1 MVGRANGESPRAGVG
16 GATGYEYPCKWRL
29 AASVGTSRTHFSL
42 SLVLG
47 GKRVRA
53 GLPRAQSSAK
63 RRKRGCF
70 FFHYEIPS
78 EPAVLCDRE
87 CVHHLRSLF
96 LSLPVAPVPSLS
108 LFSLPRLL
116 LILRP
121 IHRPLPSSS
130 SSSSSLSLFVPF
142 ARSLARRRQRRVPR
156 ARSLVFPPWFGAR
169 SWLSSWCVLVNAQWR
184 RSSNS
189 RADNM
194 EEGAVVLR

>member
-42 SLVLG
+42 SLFLSLVLG

-53 GLPRAQSSAK
+53 GLPRAQSAAK

-70 FFHYEIPS
+70 FSITKYRWNPRCCAIASACIIYDLSFSPS
-78 EPAVLCDRE
+78 LPL
-87 CVHHLRSLF
+87 LF
-96 LSLPVAPVPSLS
+96 LLF
-108 LFSLPRLL
+108 LFSPYPSTPLYLL

-130 SSSSSLSLFVPF
+130 ISSLSLSLFLFVSF
-142 ARSLARRRQRRVPR
+142 ARCRQRRVPR
-156 ARSLVFPPWFGAR
+156 ARSLVFPP
-169 SWLSSWCVLVNAQWR
+169 
-184 RSSNS
+184 
-189 RADNM
+189 
-194 EEGAVVLR
+194 

>member
-53 GLPRAQSSAK
+53 GLPRAQSAAK

-70 FFHYEIPS
+70 FFHYEIRRNPRCCAIASACIIYDLSFSPS
-78 EPAVLCDRE
+78 LPLLFLLFLFSPYPASS
-87 CVHHLRSLF
+87 RSSGPSTVRYLPPLF
-96 LSLPVAPVPSLS
+96 LSLSFSFYPV
-108 LFSLPRLL
+108 
-116 LILRP
+116 
-121 IHRPLPSSS
+121 
-130 SSSSSLSLFVPF
+130 
-142 ARSLARRRQRRVPR
+142 RSLARRRQRRVPR
-156 ARSLVFPPWFGAR
+156 ARSLVFPSWFGTR